1 MTSASNERQI
11 RARNEQM
18 ARDRITD
25 ETVMKSLMSHPNGRR
40 WVWLRLSEARIF
52 TEDEDLDPQR
62 MAYAKGRRN
71 AGLRLL
77 SDVTKYSP
85 SEYVTMTE
93 EASSVTL
100 RAAPSE
106 VEDPNE

>member
-11 RARNEQM
+11 KARNDQM
-18 ARDRITD
+18 VRDRITD
-25 ETVMKSLMSHPNGRR
+25 ETVTKSLMSHPDGRR
-40 WVWLRLSEARIF
+40 WVWLRLSEARLF
-52 TEDEDLDPQR
+52 VEDEDLDAGR

-77 SDVTKYSP
+77 SDVTKYAP
-85 SEYVTMTE
+85 QEYVTMTE

-106 VEDPNE
+106 VEPSDE